1 MTNERST
8 TTVRLLLLSN
18 SIAPG
23 QGFLEHAQEAIAD
36 AIGDGRR
43 LLFFAQASF
52 DPDGYTDVM
61 QSALQQLDVEV
72 VPAHKRDNLARE
84 LAQADAIFV
93 GGGNA
98 FRLLKAFEDS
108 QLLDKVRQHV
118 RDGMPYLAA
127 SAGANLACPTIRTTN
142 DMPIVEPRSLGA
154 LGLVPFQ
161 INPHY
166 AEAVQADS
174 PRAQSRDRRISE
186 FLHENDV
193 PVVALREGAWLD
205 VFDNSILVGGP
216 TGGRLFQRGTEP
228 RDLHRGSDLTALLK
242 TRSQYDSTVAAQ
254 VPADTPVASPRDL

>member
-1 MTNERST
+1 M
-8 TTVRLLLLSN
+8 RLLLLSN

-23 QGFLEHAQEAIAD
+23 QGFLEHALGSIAD
-36 AIGDGRR
+36 AIGSRR
-43 LLFFAQASF
+43 QLLFFAQASF

-61 QSALQQLDVEV
+61 QSALRQLDVEV
-72 VPAHKRDNLARE
+72 VPAHRRDNLARG
-84 LAQADAIFV
+84 LAQADALFV

-98 FRLLKAFEDS
+98 FRLLKAFQDS
-108 QLLDKVRQHV
+108 GLLDGVRRLV
-118 RDGMPYLAA
+118 LEGMPYLAA

-142 DMPIVEPRSLGA
+142 DMPIVEPRSLAA
-154 LGLVPFQ
+154 LALVPFQ

-174 PRAQSRDRRISE
+174 PFAQSRDRRIGE

-205 VFDNSILVGGP
+205 VSENSIVVGGP

-228 RDLHRGSDLTALLK
+228 HDLQRGSDLTALLK
-242 TRSQYDSTVAAQ
+242 TRPRYDSAVTTRV
-254 VPADTPVASPRDL
+254 

>member
-1 MTNERST
+1 M
-8 TTVRLLLLSN
+8 RLLLLSN

-23 QGFLEHAQEAIAD
+23 QGFLEHALGAIAD
-36 AIGDGRR
+36 AIGSGRR

-52 DPDGYTDVM
+52 DPDGYAEVM

-72 VPAHKRDNLARE
+72 IPAHKRDNFAPA
-84 LAQADAIFV
+84 LAQADAMFV

-108 QLLDKVRQHV
+108 ELLDKVRRHALE
-118 RDGMPYLAA
+118 GMPYLAA

-142 DMPIVEPRSLGA
+142 DMPIVEPRSLVA

-166 AEAVQADS
+166 AEGVQADS
-174 PRAQSRDRRISE
+174 PFAQSRDRRIGE

-205 VFDNSILVGGP
+205 VSENSIVAGGP
-216 TGGRLFQRGTEP
+216 TGGRLFQRRTEP
-228 RDLHRGSDLTALLK
+228 YDFNTEA
-242 TRSQYDSTVAAQ
+242 TSQ
-254 VPADTPVASPRDL
+254 RC